1 MAKVGAPAH
10 EPTIETRAKVSA
22 LVAFGIKQESIARMI
37 GISDETLRK
46 YYDHEINTGLEYA
59 IDQVANALFDKAV
72 NQNDLA
78 AQTFFLKTRGRWR
91 EKDPEDNKQALS
103 IIEQLIQSKK

>member
-1 MAKVGAPAH
+1 MGAPPH

-22 LVAFGIKQESIARMI
+22 LVAFGIKQESIARML

-46 YYDHEINTGLEYA
+46 YYDHEIHTGLENA
-59 IDQVANALFDKAV
+59 IDEVANVLFSKAV
-72 NQNDLA
+72 DDRDLA
-78 AQTFFLKTRGRWR
+78 ACTFFLKTRGRWR